1 MRLITSLALLI
12 SVLSIKPAIA
22 QTGVGVMVG
31 NPYWGLELKHNSL
44 RMNVSLDDNFGV
56 GVNKVFG
63 INNTPFYVFAGGH
76 YVDRDK
82 HNIALT
88 PGIGVEINANPL
100 GFYIDLGPSF
110 YLDEMEFDW
119 EARAGLRVYF

>member
-1 MRLITSLALLI
+1 MRFISCFVLIVSALFV
-12 SVLSIKPAIA
+12 SPAFSK
-22 QTGVGVMVG
+22 TGLGVMVG

-63 INNTPFYVFAGGH
+63 INDTPFYVYAGGH

-82 HNIALT
+82 YSIALT
-88 PGIGVEINANPL
+88 PGVGVEINANPV
-100 GFYIDLGPSF
+100 GFYIDFGPSF
-110 YLDEMEFDW
+110 YLDEMDFDW